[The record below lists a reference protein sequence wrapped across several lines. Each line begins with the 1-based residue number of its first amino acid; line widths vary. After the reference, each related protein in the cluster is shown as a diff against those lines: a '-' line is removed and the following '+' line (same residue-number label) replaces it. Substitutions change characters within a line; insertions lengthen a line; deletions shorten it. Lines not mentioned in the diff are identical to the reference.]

1 MINVDDTIRSEHS
14 CSWLDIL
21 RSDCRA
27 TSTERLGYIRR
38 ENKNTKNVQVAT
50 EIIFCFGGFTCFV
63 AKNNVFDALGFV
75 ACAIFFATGGVN
87 RKLHKRQNR
96 ERQKHYFLQQNK

>member
-1 MINVDDTIRSEHS
+1 M
-14 CSWLDIL
+14 L
-21 RSDCRA
+21 
-27 TSTERLGYIRR
+27 RLGYTRR
-38 ENKNTKNVQVAT
+38 ENKNTKINKNVLIAT
-50 EIIFCFGGFTCFV
+50 EITFRFGGFTCFV

-96 ERQKHYFLQQNK
+96 EPQNIIFCNKTN

>member
-1 MINVDDTIRSEHS
+1 MGFRDIRA
-14 CSWLDIL
+14 L
-21 RSDCRA
+21 
-27 TSTERLGYIRR
+27 TSRTWYPLIKNYSTCR
-38 ENKNTKNVQVAT
+38 ENKNTKNNKNVLIAT
-50 EIIFCFGGFTCFV
+50 EIIFRFGGLICFV

-96 ERQKHYFLQQNK
+96 ERQKHYFLQQNKLNRRNEK